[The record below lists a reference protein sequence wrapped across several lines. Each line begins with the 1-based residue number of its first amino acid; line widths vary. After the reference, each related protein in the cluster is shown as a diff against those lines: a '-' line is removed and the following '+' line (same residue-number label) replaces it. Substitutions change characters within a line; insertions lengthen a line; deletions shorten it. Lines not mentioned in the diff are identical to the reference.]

1 MVFAKK
7 EKIKEEKK
15 GKCYR
20 SASHMMFSSGIF
32 GFQKKHHETGSEVRK
47 VGNARLVRFFGKV
60 AMAGENETLCK
71 IWERC
76 MNLHQ

>member
-32 GFQKKHHETGSEVRK
+32 GFQKNITKQEVK
-47 VGNARLVRFFGKV
+47 LEK
-60 AMAGENETLCK
+60 
-71 IWERC
+71 
-76 MNLHQ
+76 